1 MIELKVAEIR
11 VAGSDTPP
19 VVVLSEIA
27 GAGRLLPIWMS
38 HGGAA
43 AILGATEEPDPLRP
57 SIHDLTSVIVSEFS
71 EGELQAV
78 HLTGCDE
85 GQFFA
90 ELVFGERSLPA
101 RPSDAIALALRVQC
115 PIRCSADLLDEYGV
129 PADAMTGSDSG
140 PAEEEVERF
149 LEFLDTV
156 TPDDFTGEDD
166 KP

>member
-1 MIELKVAEIR
+1 MIELNVAEIR
-11 VAGSDTPP
+11 VAGSETPP

-57 SIHDLTSVIVSEFS
+57 SIHDLASVIVSEFG
-71 EGELQAV
+71 EGELEAV
-78 HLTGCDE
+78 HITGYQE

-90 ELVFGERSLPA
+90 ELIFGERSLPA
-101 RPSDAIALALRVQC
+101 RPSDAIALALRVHC
-115 PIRCSADLLDEYGV
+115 PIRCSEALLAEYGV
-129 PADAMTGSDSG
+129 AAEAATSADSG

-156 TPDDFTGEDD
+156 TPEDFTGEDD